1 MALCEVDDPA
11 LIRDQVEAFLKTETP
26 EERQGFT
33 LFFGSFMQKQLRNIV
48 GEGNRRRCIDSGTW
62 LIKTVKGELFIQRQV
77 ITDPE
82 TGLPIIDPTT
92 QLPIGRITRL
102 THRWTDDNLSLSIT
116 QEKRGSSLSP
126 IILLTQIQV
135 ASTDQAVTF
144 NPSQEQS

>member
-33 LFFGSFMQKQLRNIV
+33 LFFGSFMQRQLRNIV
-48 GEGNRRRCIDSGTW
+48 REGNRRRCIDSGTW
-62 LIKTVKGELFIQRQV
+62 LTKTVKGELFIQRQV

-92 QLPIGRITRL
+92 QLPIGHITRL
-102 THRWTDDNLSLSIT
+102 THRWTDDNLSLSII
-116 QEKRGSSLSP
+116 QEKRGP
-126 IILLTQIQV
+126 ILNPLVLLTQIQA
-135 ASTDQAVTF
+135 ASSDQTITF
-144 NPSQEQS
+144 DPTSDQS